1 MKKIICLLLTLSV
14 VFAFFAACSKGN
26 ENTGAQTTASSA
38 SQSGN
43 TDSTAKQDDNTTVSA
58 LAVTI
63 DTSVD
68 ADKQKRLE
76 DLKQY
81 DVDIDL
87 TTLNTTMLQARVN
100 EILEN
105 PNDYKGKTV
114 RVTGSY
120 NKSYYDQTDK
130 YYDYVLGYDQ
140 TMCCAAWGIEFM
152 GDCVPEDIEQYTT
165 IGLVGTFDFYEE
177 LGQTYFYINVEHCV
191 V

>member
-1 MKKIICLLLTLSV
+1 MKKIICLMLSLSV
-14 VFAFFAACSKGN
+14 ILASLAACSGGSKDTTDN
-26 ENTGAQTTASSA
+26 QNTSSA
-38 SQSGN
+38 SQQG
-43 TDSTAKQDDNTTVSA
+43 DSASSTQKDDNTTVSA
-58 LAVTI
+58 LSVTV

-68 ADKQKRLE
+68 ADKQKKLE

-81 DVDIDL
+81 EVDIDL
-87 TTLNTTMLQARVN
+87 TTLNNTMLQARVN

-114 RVTGSY
+114 RVTGTYS
-120 NKSYYDQTDK
+120 KSYYEQTDQ
-130 YYDYVLGYDQ
+130 YYNYVLGYDE

-152 GDCVPEDIEQYTT
+152 GDSVPEEIEQYTT

-177 LGQTYFYINVEHCV
+177 LGQTYFYINVDHCV

>member
-1 MKKIICLLLTLSV
+1 MLSLSV
-14 VFAFFAACSKGN
+14 VLASLAACSG
-26 ENTGAQTTASSA
+26 GDDSSAQT
-38 SQSGN
+38 N
-43 TDSTAKQDDNTTVSA
+43 DNTTVSA

-68 ADKQKRLE
+68 EDKQNRLD

-81 DVDIDL
+81 EVDIDL

-120 NKSYYDQTDK
+120 NKSYYEQTGK
-130 YYDYVLGYDQ
+130 YYNYVLGYDQ

-152 GDCVPEDIEQYTT
+152 GDSVPEEIEPYST

-191 V
+191 A

>member
-1 MKKIICLLLTLSV
+1 MKKFICLLLTLSV

-140 TMCCAAWGIEFM
+140 TMCCAAWEIEFM

>member
-1 MKKIICLLLTLSV
+1 MKKFICLLLTLSV

-26 ENTGAQTTASSA
+26 ENTGAHTTASSA
-38 SQSGN
+38 SPSGN

-120 NKSYYDQTDK
+120 NKSYYEQTDK
-130 YYDYVLGYDQ
+130 YYDYVIGYDQ

-177 LGQTYFYINVEHCV
+177 LGQTYFYINVDHCV

>member
-1 MKKIICLLLTLSV
+1 MLSLSV
-14 VFAFFAACSKGN
+14 VLASLAACSKGDDSS
-26 ENTGAQTTASSA
+26 AQT
-38 SQSGN
+38 N
-43 TDSTAKQDDNTTVSA
+43 DNTTVSA

-68 ADKQKRLE
+68 EDKQNRLD

-81 DVDIDL
+81 EVDIDL

-120 NKSYYDQTDK
+120 NKSYYEQTDK
-130 YYDYVLGYDQ
+130 YYNYVLGYDQ

-152 GDCVPEDIEQYTT
+152 GDSVPEEIEPYST

-191 V
+191 A

>member
-1 MKKIICLLLTLSV
+1 MKKIICLLLSV
-14 VFAFFAACSKGN
+14 SVIFASFAACSKNAGDSDTQ
-26 ENTGAQTTASSA
+26 NTSSA
-38 SQSGN
+38 TPSG
-43 TDSTAKQDDNTTVSA
+43 TSDSTEQKDDNTTVSA

-68 ADKQKRLE
+68 SDKQQQLE

-100 EILEN
+100 EILDN

-120 NKSYYDQTDK
+120 NKSYYEQTGK
-130 YYDYVLGYDQ
+130 YYNYVLGYDQ
-140 TMCCAAWGIEFM
+140 TMCCAAWGIEFL
-152 GDCVPEDIEQYTT
+152 GDCVPEEIEQYTT

-177 LGQTYFYINVEHCV
+177 LGQTYFYINVDHCV

>member
-1 MKKIICLLLTLSV
+1 MKKIICLLLTISV
-14 VFAFFAACSKGN
+14 IFASLAACSQKA
-26 ENTGAQTTASSA
+26 ENTGSQNSTSSVSGQEGSA
-38 SQSGN
+38 SPAQKD
-43 TDSTAKQDDNTTVSA
+43 DSTTVSA
-58 LAVTI
+58 LSVTI
-63 DTSVD
+63 DTGVD

-76 DLKQY
+76 ELSQY

-100 EILEN
+100 EILDN

-120 NKSYYDQTDK
+120 NKTYYDQTDK

>member
-130 YYDYVLGYDQ
+130 
-140 TMCCAAWGIEFM
+140 
-152 GDCVPEDIEQYTT
+152 
-165 IGLVGTFDFYEE
+165 
-177 LGQTYFYINVEHCV
+177 
-191 V
+191 

>member
-26 ENTGAQTTASSA
+26 ENTGTQTTASSA

-177 LGQTYFYINVEHCV
+177 LGQTYFYINVDHCV

>member
-1 MKKIICLLLTLSV
+1 MKKFICLLLTLSV

-165 IGLVGTFDFYEE
+165 IGLVGTFDFCEE

>member
-177 LGQTYFYINVEHCV
+177 LGQTYFYINVDHCV

>member
-1 MKKIICLLLTLSV
+1 MKKFICLLLTLSV

-26 ENTGAQTTASSA
+26 ENTGTQTTASSA

-177 LGQTYFYINVEHCV
+177 LGQTYFYINVDHCV

>member
-1 MKKIICLLLTLSV
+1 MKKFICLLLTLSV

>member
-1 MKKIICLLLTLSV
+1 MKKFICLLLTLSV
-14 VFAFFAACSKGN
+14 VFASLAACSKGN

>member
-26 ENTGAQTTASSA
+26 ENTGTQTTASSA

>member
-1 MKKIICLLLTLSV
+1 MKKFICLLLTLSV

-26 ENTGAQTTASSA
+26 ENTGTQTTASSA

>member
-1 MKKIICLLLTLSV
+1 MKKFICLLLTLSV

-68 ADKQKRLE
+68 ADKKKRLE

-177 LGQTYFYINVEHCV
+177 LGQTYFYINVDHCV

>member
-1 MKKIICLLLTLSV
+1 MKKIICFVLTLSV
-14 VFAFFAACSKGN
+14 VLACFASCSKGTDN
-26 ENTGAQTTASSA
+26 NGTQSTSSA
-38 SQSGN
+38 SSSS
-43 TDSTAKQDDNTTVSA
+43 TDSSASQDDNTTVSA

-68 ADKQKRLE
+68 ADKQQRLE
-76 DLKQY
+76 ELAEY

-120 NKSYYDQTDK
+120 TKSYYDQTDK

-177 LGQTYFYINVEHCV
+177 LGQTYFYINVDHCV
-191 V
+191 A

>member
-1 MKKIICLLLTLSV
+1 MKKFICLLLTLSV

-177 LGQTYFYINVEHCV
+177 LGQTYFYINVDHCV

>member
-1 MKKIICLLLTLSV
+1 MKKVICLMLTLSV
-14 VFAFFAACSKGN
+14 VFASLAACAKGTG
-26 ENTGAQTTASSA
+26 NTDNQNTSSA
-38 SQSGN
+38 SQQNGS
-43 TDSTAKQDDNTTVSA
+43 DSSDQKDDNTTVSQ

-68 ADKQKRLE
+68 AQKQKKLD
-76 DLKQY
+76 DLGQY

-87 TTLNTTMLQARVN
+87 TALNTTMLQARVN
-100 EILEN
+100 EILDN
-105 PNDYKGKTV
+105 PNEYKGKTV
-114 RVTGSY
+114 RVTGYY

-130 YYDYVLGYDQ
+130 YYNYVLGYDQ

-152 GDCVPEDIEQYTT
+152 GDCVPEEIEQYTT

-177 LGQTYFYINVEHCV
+177 LGQTYFYINVDHCV

>member
-1 MKKIICLLLTLSV
+1 MKKFICLLLTLSV

-177 LGQTYFYINVEHCV
+177 LVQTYFYINVEHCV

>member
-1 MKKIICLLLTLSV
+1 MKRIICLLLTLSV
-14 VFAFFAACSKGN
+14 VFASFAACSKGT
-26 ENTGAQTTASSA
+26 ENTGTQNISPASQQGSSGSSA
-38 SQSGN
+38 PKD
-43 TDSTAKQDDNTTVSA
+43 DSTTVSA

-177 LGQTYFYINVEHCV
+177 LGQTYFYINVDHCV